1 MGKITPH
8 FLLCYDECPAC
19 RNVLDYLKCLFQGA
33 ELELS
38 LLHVISLPARLLLP
52 RRDYLQEVK
61 REEERER
68 FCRESQERVR
78 HRFEEILKEL
88 SKSISLEAHFCID
101 FAESDRATAILQFLK
116 EKHFDAV
123 IAGKR
128 GLGRLA
134 SLWAGSLTQKL
145 ILYTHQPLWIVRG
158 KDFNR
163 KILSALDLG
172 ERGLK
177 VAEYTGRILSVL
189 QDFEVTFLHVP
200 LLSGE
205 SWEGSFEETP
215 SSNLDS
221 EVFDLFQKV
230 KEILQKYGLD
240 LSKIYFKV
248 KSSFLGPTYAILKE
262 ARKGSFAT
270 VVAGKRGRGGF
281 PGLLLGSTATKLV
294 STLEERALWLVP

>member
-1 MGKITPH
+1 MPH

-19 RNVLDYLKCLFQGA
+19 RNILDYLKHLFQGA

-38 LLHVISLPARLLLP
+38 LLHVIILPTRLLLP
-52 RRDYLQEVK
+52 QRDYLREVK
-61 REEERER
+61 REEEIER
-68 FCRESQERVR
+68 FCRENQERVR
-78 HRFEEILKEL
+78 NRFEEILKDL
-88 SKSISLEAHFCID
+88 SKSISLKAHFCID
-101 FAESDRATAILQFLK
+101 FAEGDRATAILQFLK
-116 EKHFDAV
+116 DKNFDAV

-128 GLGRLA
+128 GLGKLA

-177 VAEYTGRILSVL
+177 VAEYTGRILSFL
-189 QDFEVTFLHVP
+189 KDFEATFLHVP
-200 LLSGE
+200 LPSGM
-205 SWEGSFEETP
+205 SWEGSFEEIP
-215 SSNLDS
+215 SPNLDP
-221 EVFDLFQKV
+221 EVSTLFQKV
-230 KEILQKYGLD
+230 KEILLKYGLD
-240 LSKIYFKV
+240 LSKIHFKV
-248 KSSFLGPTYAILKE
+248 RSSFLGPTYAILKE
-262 ARKGSFAT
+262 AKRGSFAT

-294 STLEERALWLVP
+294 STLEDKALWLVP